1 MDVSTSQRVG
11 RVMVDIRC
19 ENPEMVKPIIAL
31 IESGIV
37 FEDFPESVKNIIREK
52 ESNNA
57 YQES

>member
-31 IESGIV
+31 IESGVV
-37 FEDFPESVKNIIREK
+37 FEDFPENVKNIVREK

-57 YQES
+57 YHES